1 MSLHLVT
8 PDVFPAFPYVPPYSI
23 QTHLMRHIYESI
35 ENRAVTLV
43 ESPTGTGKTLS
54 LLTAALSWLHDEKD
68 RARKGKM
75 KHLLGDDDS
84 TIKAKDWVI
93 DQTRERITRQIDAV
107 EQAYQ
112 QRLLSARKRE
122 EIMRRA
128 ARARVLKKPVGSPT

>member
-1 MSLHLVT
+1 MMTAPSKVVDLATVIQLSSLT
-8 PDVFPAFPYVPPYSI
+8 PD
-23 QTHLMRHIYESI
+23 Q
-35 ENRAVTLV
+35 
-43 ESPTGTGKTLS
+43 
-54 LLTAALSWLHDEKD
+54 
-68 RARKGKM
+68 
-75 KHLLGDDDS
+75 
-84 TIKAKDWVI
+84 AKDWVI

>member
-1 MSLHLVT
+1 
-8 PDVFPAFPYVPPYSI
+8 
-23 QTHLMRHIYESI
+23 MRHIYESI